1 MTYPSSK
8 NSTPALSHPGKGQ
21 KGKGKDGRQNPSISK
36 QAPLK
41 AGQTPESGTPEI
53 HRYIRYT
60 DHIRSPAEIT

>member
-21 KGKGKDGRQNPSISK
+21 KGKGKDGRQNPSVSK

-41 AGQTPESGTPEI
+41 AGQTPEI
-53 HRYIRYT
+53 HGYIRYA